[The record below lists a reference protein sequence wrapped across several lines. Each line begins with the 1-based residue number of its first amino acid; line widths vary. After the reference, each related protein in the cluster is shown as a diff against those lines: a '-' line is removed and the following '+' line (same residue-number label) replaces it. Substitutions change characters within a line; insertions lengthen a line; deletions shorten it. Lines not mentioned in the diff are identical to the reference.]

1 MGNTS
6 MRLESIIT
14 MGLLVAVVILLGS
27 VIRKEMQ
34 RSNDWDKAMEENP
47 AAFERIFSLDN

>member
-1 MGNTS
+1 MK
-6 MRLESIIT
+6 LESIIT

-27 VIRKEMQ
+27 VIRMEMQ